1 MPKAAF
7 STYYKRANSFS
18 EQWQWIFDILGDR
31 VVKGDKILSR
41 PDHYSRQ
48 AHLLIHTNWQNV
60 FFKDWL
66 QIFLNLGNCCSQKL
80 FGHWQLSSLAEFPAW
95 QCGSGEKCGKSA
107 SAHQITR
114 WIKIEILLFCHFFS
128 FCNFFLQ
135 INHINY
141 DHYWYYNI
149 SSSGVAFLMRSK
161 NRVAK
166 YKIIIYMI
174 LYVNIQKI

>member
-1 MPKAAF
+1 MLKSCSLIQFYRSIYLLIEIKIAEGGRADLFLVKSLPSGS
-7 STYYKRANSFS
+7 STYTAGRLTHFGEGEKCFHKSITCTFNHSLYLYKYYN
-18 EQWQWIFDILGDR
+18 EILLKYPG
-31 VVKGDKILSR
+31 S
-41 PDHYSRQ
+41 Y
-48 AHLLIHTNWQNV
+48 N

-114 WIKIEILLFCHFFS
+114 WIKIGILFFLS
-128 FCNFFLQ
+128 FFCNLFQ

-141 DHYWYYNI
+141 DHY
-149 SSSGVAFLMRSK
+149 
-161 NRVAK
+161 
-166 YKIIIYMI
+166 
-174 LYVNIQKI
+174 